1 MIATA
6 IVVGITLHAGNHL
19 ACDFPRVIAASP
31 EEYSLVAGAF
41 GADKPT
47 YAGLLS
53 GTEGITGVAMVVLM
67 TVSFTLATHPFRK
80 GEPKQGGASGN
91 AVTSRLPAPLNRLT
105 GFNAFWYSHH
115 LLGIVY
121 ALLLVH
127 GYFLFLVRRW
137 YEKTVRASFFFLR
150 IPYCGCDFYFGA
162 FFHHAFRCIH
172 CIARCVSCSLF
183 PASERASARARAR
196 ERERERGGSVATC
209 SVAFWRVTAFLL
221 FGPSRK
227 GKGDCNPPVH
237 DRDPF
242 LRTRRCRG
250 RGSLPLLLLYV
261 AFFQKQ
267 RLVPISIIV
276 IQRKRKRAKRG
287 KNCATTPR
295 TTSTAV
301 GRRRAKGVG
310 QAEFIE

>member
-31 EEYSLVAGAF
+31 EEYALVAGAF
-41 GADKPT
+41 GLGKPT

-53 GTEGITGVAMVVLM
+53 GAEGVTGVAMVVLM

-80 GEPKQGGASGN
+80 GEPKGAGGGAA

-137 YEKTVRASFFFLR
+137 YEKTVRAHAHILLFFF
-150 IPYCGCDFYFGA
+150 FSNT
-162 FFHHAFRCIH
+162 FFVCL
-172 CIARCVSCSLF
+172 LF
-183 PASERASARARAR
+183 FLNRGTTCLFVEIETPIDGSRPVRARDYSTAGDC
-196 ERERERGGSVATC
+196 ECG
-209 SVAFWRVTAFLL
+209 RVTVFCWAAC
-221 FGPSRK
+221 RK
-227 GKGDCNPPVH
+227 GK
-237 DRDPF
+237 
-242 LRTRRCRG
+242 
-250 RGSLPLLLLYV
+250 
-261 AFFQKQ
+261 A
-267 RLVPISIIV
+267 
-276 IQRKRKRAKRG
+276 
-287 KNCATTPR
+287 
-295 TTSTAV
+295 
-301 GRRRAKGVG
+301 
-310 QAEFIE
+310 

>member
-31 EEYSLVAGAF
+31 EEYALVAGAF
-41 GADKPT
+41 GPGKPT

-53 GTEGITGVAMVVLM
+53 GAEGVTGVAMVVLM

-80 GEPKQGGASGN
+80 REPKGGGGAA

-137 YEKTVRASFFFLR
+137 YEKTVRARAHILVSFFSNIFLF
-150 IPYCGCDFYFGA
+150 CASFCF
-162 FFHHAFRCIH
+162 
-172 CIARCVSCSLF
+172 SLYYLWCYLLVVIET
-183 PASERASARARAR
+183 AMGRARGYSIAGDSECGRATVFCLAAR
-196 ERERERGGSVATC
+196 
-209 SVAFWRVTAFLL
+209 
-221 FGPSRK
+221 RK
-227 GKGDCNPPVH
+227 GK
-237 DRDPF
+237 
-242 LRTRRCRG
+242 
-250 RGSLPLLLLYV
+250 
-261 AFFQKQ
+261 A
-267 RLVPISIIV
+267 
-276 IQRKRKRAKRG
+276 
-287 KNCATTPR
+287 
-295 TTSTAV
+295 
-301 GRRRAKGVG
+301 
-310 QAEFIE
+310 

>member
-53 GTEGITGVAMVVLM
+53 GTEGVTGVAMVVLM

-80 GEPKQGGASGN
+80 GEPKGGAGAGN

-137 YEKTVRASFFFLR
+137 YEKTVCASIFF
-150 IPYCGCDFYFGA
+150 P
-162 FFHHAFRCIH
+162 
-172 CIARCVSCSLF
+172 
-183 PASERASARARAR
+183 
-196 ERERERGGSVATC
+196 T
-209 SVAFWRVTAFLL
+209 
-221 FGPSRK
+221 
-227 GKGDCNPPVH
+227 
-237 DRDPF
+237 
-242 LRTRRCRG
+242 
-250 RGSLPLLLLYV
+250 LLL
-261 AFFQKQ
+261 
-267 RLVPISIIV
+267 
-276 IQRKRKRAKRG
+276 
-287 KNCATTPR
+287 
-295 TTSTAV
+295 
-301 GRRRAKGVG
+301 
-310 QAEFIE
+310 

>member
-53 GTEGITGVAMVVLM
+53 GTEGVTGVAMVVLM

-80 GEPKQGGASGN
+80 GEPKQGGTGAGAGAG

-137 YEKTVRASFFFLR
+137 YEKTVCASIFF
-150 IPYCGCDFYFGA
+150 P
-162 FFHHAFRCIH
+162 
-172 CIARCVSCSLF
+172 
-183 PASERASARARAR
+183 
-196 ERERERGGSVATC
+196 T
-209 SVAFWRVTAFLL
+209 
-221 FGPSRK
+221 
-227 GKGDCNPPVH
+227 
-237 DRDPF
+237 
-242 LRTRRCRG
+242 
-250 RGSLPLLLLYV
+250 LLL
-261 AFFQKQ
+261 
-267 RLVPISIIV
+267 
-276 IQRKRKRAKRG
+276 
-287 KNCATTPR
+287 
-295 TTSTAV
+295 
-301 GRRRAKGVG
+301 
-310 QAEFIE
+310 

>member
-19 ACDFPRVIAASP
+19 ACDFPRLIAASP

-53 GTEGITGVAMVVLM
+53 GTEGVTGVAMVVLM

-80 GEPKQGGASGN
+80 GEPKAGAGVGN

-137 YEKTVRASFFFLR
+137 YEKTVRASIFFSY
-150 IPYCGCDFYFGA
+150 P
-162 FFHHAFRCIH
+162 
-172 CIARCVSCSLF
+172 
-183 PASERASARARAR
+183 
-196 ERERERGGSVATC
+196 
-209 SVAFWRVTAFLL
+209 
-221 FGPSRK
+221 
-227 GKGDCNPPVH
+227 
-237 DRDPF
+237 
-242 LRTRRCRG
+242 
-250 RGSLPLLLLYV
+250 
-261 AFFQKQ
+261 
-267 RLVPISIIV
+267 
-276 IQRKRKRAKRG
+276 
-287 KNCATTPR
+287 TT
-295 TTSTAV
+295 V
-301 GRRRAKGVG
+301 M
-310 QAEFIE
+310 